1 MQRDIGNEDRMKEQK
16 IFLAS
21 KKVRRIEICLTTIW
35 SSILMLIT
43 LFLIITG
50 SLIAVIDLKLGI
62 FALILGSGL
71 LIGFWNR
78 EVL

>member
-1 MQRDIGNEDRMKEQK
+1 MIQPK

-21 KKVRRIEICLTTIW
+21 KRVRRFEICLTTIW

-43 LFLIITG
+43 LFLIIVG
-50 SLIAVIDLKLGI
+50 SLVAVIDLKFGI
-62 FALILGSGL
+62 FILIIGSGL